1 MKILF
6 LSLLCTLSTAVFAA
20 DARIA
25 GFKVKSLRVSSNTGN
40 TYVMPNSP
48 VQQKNSSC
56 SSTDFY
62 AIHKDDSSY
71 QQIYSALLA
80 AAASDKTVFLWVSI
94 DSGDCLNSRQRIT
107 ITEVNF

>member
-6 LSLLCTLSTAVFAA
+6 LALLCTLSTAVFAA

-48 VQQKNSSC
+48 VQQ
-56 SSTDFY
+56 
-62 AIHKDDSSY
+62 AKDHNYGSEFLTEALNR
-71 QQIYSALLA
+71 QTKLGIY
-80 AAASDKTVFLWVSI
+80 TMR
-94 DSGDCLNSRQRIT
+94 GY
-107 ITEVNF
+107 

>member
-6 LSLLCTLSTAVFAA
+6 LALLCALSTSVFAA
-20 DARIA
+20 DAGIA
-25 GFKVKSLRVSSNTGN
+25 GFKVKSLRVSSNTGI
-40 TYVMPNSP
+40 TYVKPNSE

-62 AIHKDDSSY
+62 AIHKDDASY

-80 AAASDKTVFLWVSI
+80 AAASGKTVFLWVSI
-94 DSGDCLNSRQRIT
+94 DSNDCLNSRQRIT